1 MPKEMLWTEWLFGYF
16 PINRKNLWH
25 QMLARFCL
33 LVLLWISGLLAHAA
47 DGLMTT
53 YVSELNVSLSIFGT
67 FFMVLFGSY
76 YVQRTLGD
84 IIRNF
89 RPMLQLDDTQF
100 QKFSERLGR
109 YSYSFL
115 PCLFIAVGFGAVAG
129 GASLF
134 QQALTE
140 GFSLHVVW
148 NLSVSLFGWLLG
160 ATAIWML
167 GSIWI
172 IIFLI
177 SRQPLNVKL
186 SPETITRF
194 RELSMF
200 ALWFSLFYFLGVSIG
215 NITFLARTPAL
226 SLIEIV
232 VSPYLFFTAIG
243 MVGVLL
249 PFYNI
254 HNALFRLKKQELS
267 KVSEES
273 EQLMQ
278 QLDEI
283 LKKQPARQMGG
294 QIDAVVAQTTA
305 ITARLL
311 VLQVKEK
318 RVKAAQEWPIDVGFV
333 SKLIGLGLIPI
344 LGRIVAEIF
353 TRYF

>member
-1 MPKEMLWTEWLFGYF
+1 MLWTELLFSHFPINKEMLWQ
-16 PINRKNLWH
+16 

-33 LVLLWISGLLAHAA
+33 LLSLWLCGLLAYAL
-47 DGLMTT
+47 DGLTVA
-53 YVSELNVSLSIFGT
+53 YVLELNVYLSIFGT
-67 FFMVLFGSY
+67 FFIILFGSY
-76 YVQRTLGD
+76 YIQRTLSNL
-84 IIRNF
+84 IQNF
-89 RPMLQLDDTQF
+89 RPMIELDDLQF
-100 QKFSERLGR
+100 RRLSERLER

-115 PCLFIAVGFGAVAG
+115 PCLFIAIGFAVFAGAPDQC
-129 GASLF
+129 
-134 QQALTE
+134 QQALAE
-140 GFSLHVVW
+140 SFKLHLVW
-148 NLSVSLFGWLLG
+148 GLSISVFGWLLAG
-160 ATAIWML
+160 TAIWMFV
-167 GSIWI
+167 SIWLT
-172 IIFLI
+172 IFLI

-186 SPETITRF
+186 SPETIARF
-194 RELSMF
+194 RELNML
-200 ALWFSLFYFLGVSIG
+200 ALWFSLFYFIGVSIG
-215 NITFLARTPAL
+215 NIPFLASAPAL
-226 SLIEIV
+226 PLLEIV

-318 RVKAAQEWPIDVGFV
+318 RVKAAQEWPIDVSFL
-333 SKLIGLGLIPI
+333 SKLTGLILIPI
-344 LGRIVAEIF
+344 VSRIAIQIF